1 MACFGSLFASR
12 ERRWAYSSA
21 VIPGVTNQSQ
31 LSSQR
36 QKSPGGIKAHTLS
49 RVQQMRVCLVQ
60 RLSELKLCG
69 RDGSVSAV
77 YKLSLNPRLT
87 QP

>member
-1 MACFGSLFASR
+1 MGILERGDSR
-12 ERRWAYSSA
+12 RYYSIS
-21 VIPGVTNQSQ
+21 VIIPDAREPEGETKV
-31 LSSQR
+31 
-36 QKSPGGIKAHTLS
+36 HTLS

-69 RDGSVSAV
+69 RNGSVSAA
-77 YKLSLNPRLT
+77 YKLSLNLRLT